1 MNSCR
6 LQYTC
11 THGDVCE
18 SKIENVAENV
28 ACYNRIKDEEKLFE
42 TGEERREPKQ
52 ELLF

>member
-1 MNSCR
+1 MNACK

-28 ACYNRIKDEEKLFE
+28 ACYNRIKDYKR
-42 TGEERREPKQ
+42 ERKGGNRNRSFFFKR
-52 ELLF
+52 